1 MLIEKYFT
9 DQNPF
14 LLPIINSIYKV
25 YREKMI
31 ELFGKSSGSDIIR
44 YREFIF
50 RLFREME
57 DAKGGF
63 IIQEISLFVLNT
75 LHRVTKF
82 MGIGNL

>member
-1 MLIEKYFT
+1 MSSDYSGLVTCTKFNNIIRMLIEKYFN

-14 LLPIINSIYKV
+14 LVPIINSIYKV

-63 IIQEISLFVLNT
+63 II
-75 LHRVTKF
+75 
-82 MGIGNL
+82 

>member
-1 MLIEKYFT
+1 
-9 DQNPF
+9 
-14 LLPIINSIYKV
+14 
-25 YREKMI
+25 MI

-63 IIQEISLFVLNT
+63 II
-75 LHRVTKF
+75 
-82 MGIGNL
+82 